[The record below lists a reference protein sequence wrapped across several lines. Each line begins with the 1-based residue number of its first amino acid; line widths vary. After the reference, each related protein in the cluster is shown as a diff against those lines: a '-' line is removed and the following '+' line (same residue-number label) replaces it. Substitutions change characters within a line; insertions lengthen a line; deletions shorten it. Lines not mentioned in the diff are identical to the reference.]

1 MPIIKVENFR
11 LESGLVLSELD
22 LAYQTFG
29 TLNTQ
34 KNNVVWVC
42 HALTANTNVLDW
54 WSGLFGENH
63 LFDPRKYFIVCVN
76 TPGSCYGSTGP
87 NSPLKNK
94 RPLLDQFPKITT
106 RDAAQAFD
114 EVRKT
119 LKIDSIHLLLGASL
133 GGQQALEWSVLQPN
147 VFQHLALI
155 ATNARH
161 SAYGIAFN
169 ESQRLAIEADTTY
182 GNGNIKGGRK
192 GLLAAR
198 SIALLSYRSYAIYE
212 QKQSQDD
219 DNRGE
224 QLKAARYQKY
234 QGEKLVRRFS
244 PYAYMCLTKMMDS
257 HNIARVRMS
266 VSDVLQVIT
275 SKTIVIGITSD
286 QLFPLSEQKLLAKS
300 IPNSEYATITSDYG
314 HDGFLVETS
323 TLAGLLEDFLF
334 NNFKKYKPTVF
345 RAAERK
351 HDWV

>member
-1 MPIIKVENFR
+1 MPISKVENFR
-11 LESGLVLSELD
+11 LESGVVLPELD

-34 KNNVVWVC
+34 KDNVVWVC

-54 WSGLFGENH
+54 WSGLFGQNK

-87 NSPLKNK
+87 DTPRKNK
-94 RPLLDQFPKITT
+94 RPLLDQFPRITT
-106 RDAAQAFD
+106 RDAARAFD
-114 EVRKT
+114 EVRKN
-119 LKIDSIHLLLGASL
+119 LKIDSVHLLVGASL

-147 VFQHLALI
+147 VFQHLTLI

-182 GNGNIKGGRK
+182 GGGNIKGGRK

-198 SIALLSYRSYAIYE
+198 SIALLSYRSYAIY
-212 QKQSQDD
+212 QQTQSEED
-219 DNRGE
+219 DNRTE

-257 HNIARVRMS
+257 HNIERGRTIGA
-266 VSDVLQVIT
+266 DVFQTIT
-275 SKTIVIGITSD
+275 AKTLVIGITSD
-286 QLFPLSEQKLLAKS
+286 QLFPVSEQKFLARS
-300 IPNSEYATITSDYG
+300 IPNSEFSAITSDYG
-314 HDGFLVETS
+314 HDGFLVETE
-323 TLAGLLEDFLF
+323 TLSVLLKDFLF

-345 RAAERK
+345 RATAKQYE
-351 HDWV
+351 WV